1 MLFIFEK
8 IFFLFRPWRNKC
20 LFSNY
25 CLAGSILRA
34 NKYPKSNYFLI
45 QYWGNADN
53 ADITVP

>member
-20 LFSNY
+20 LFSN
-25 CLAGSILRA
+25 CCPVRSIPRA
-34 NKYPKSNYFLI
+34 NKCLKSNYFLI